1 MPQMPPMARGFSTTG
16 GTSKQVT
23 LTGAPQDVFAQATR
37 AIAANG
43 GELHWQ
49 QPPAAAKFL
58 LGHKNIW
65 TTGGVVLKYDGDLQ
79 VTPAATGQSTAR
91 FTLKLQ
97 WGSAIPLLLLQ
108 VFAVIFAAMFNF
120 YIAAFAL
127 ILIAASLGFTAW
139 SASSGV
145 PEKVL
150 EQVIKSLHGGGAPAP
165 SYQPQQSYSP
175 PPAPPAYVPPTP
187 APAAPPAP
195 AQAGGGDAAVIMEQI
210 KQLGGLRDAGVLTPE
225 EFEAKKAELL
235 KRI

>member
-1 MPQMPPMARGFSTTG
+1 MPPMARGFSTTG
-16 GTSKQVT
+16 GTSKQAT
-23 LTGAPQDVFAQATR
+23 LSGAPQDVFAQATR
-37 AIAANG
+37 AVTSNG
-43 GELHWQ
+43 GEILWQ
-49 QPPAAAKFL
+49 QPPGAAKFL

-65 TTGGVVLKYDGDLQ
+65 TTGGIVLKYDGDLQ
-79 VTPAATGQSTAR
+79 VTPASPGQSTAR

-108 VFAVIFAAMFNF
+108 AFAVIFAAMFNF

-127 ILIAASLGFTAW
+127 IIIAASLGFTAW

-150 EQVIKSLHGGGAPAP
+150 EQIIKSLHGGGAPAQ

-175 PPAPPAYVPPTP
+175 PPPAQAAYVPPTP
-187 APAAPPAP
+187 PPTAPPAP
-195 AQAGGGDAAVIMEQI
+195 AQTGGGDAAVIMEQI